1 MTKRQIKQKFYEIQA
16 MGTQECNSFYEKVA
30 TSLLETQSKSYLLRA
45 CEIRLG
51 ELDSS
56 SALVETSELKE
67 GEL

>member
-1 MTKRQIKQKFYEIQA
+1 MTKKQIKQKFYEIQD
-16 MGTQECNSFYEKVA
+16 MGTQECHSFYEKVA
-30 TSLLETQSKSYLLRA
+30 ISLLEHQPKSYLLRA

-56 SALVETSELKE
+56 SALVEISELKE